1 MPRKVNPTKKPAT
14 QADVEKAYD
23 KGVHAGIRSAN
34 TIFLTVLLDK
44 YGFEDRVIDFWEDV
58 CKLSEEIAEHR
69 VNMTDLTH
77 VLLKEYHIKL

>member
-1 MPRKVNPTKKPAT
+1 MPKKVNPTKKPAS

-34 TIFLTVLLDK
+34 AIFLTVLLDK
-44 YGFEDRVIDFWEDV
+44 YGFGEQIIDFWEDV

-69 VNMTDLTH
+69 VNMTDLKQ
-77 VLLKEYHIKL
+77 VLLKEYQIKI